1 MFDRLQSR
9 DYFSDGR
16 PITSPTIVNELQDLL
31 NGNQDNSV
39 AAIVG
44 KVFILHQ
51 ISEEWFYPLA
61 EGCQLLIDLRMGS
74 DRIIHRNL
82 KDENLHGLCKTLEM
96 YPNSP
101 SRSELIQ
108 EARQINAIRN
118 KVAHNL
124 LQKDSVKQA
133 AKDSKDYL
141 TKFSRLDN
149 LIEQSFDEI
158 DDRIKMFWKYR
169 GMFEDDLVARLTLRL
184 DDNEICYQDE
194 DSFATELGL
203 IF

>member
-1 MFDRLQSR
+1 
-9 DYFSDGR
+9 
-16 PITSPTIVNELQDLL
+16 
-31 NGNQDNSV
+31 
-39 AAIVG
+39 
-44 KVFILHQ
+44 
-51 ISEEWFYPLA
+51 
-61 EGCQLLIDLRMGS
+61 
-74 DRIIHRNL
+74 
-82 KDENLHGLCKTLEM
+82 M

-118 KVAHNL
+118 KAAHNL
-124 LQKDSVKQA
+124 LQKDSVKQME
-133 AKDSKDYL
+133 KDSKDYL

-169 GMFEDDLVARLTLRL
+169 DMFEDDLVARLTLRL